1 MIYLWQFDIW
11 RKTCTQDIFEKFNL
25 FSKLCPIF
33 VDSKIPAKLPCKLFC
48 RFSCTCHKWCVKIY
62 FNSWRAECGI
72 SKQFF
77 VMFDWTKK
85 KTLYRADE
93 KCIWIFF
100 IVEPQSEQVMAEFS
114 GYTLLTNK
122 VRRDFIRLE
131 PKGHQHNYYF
141 HVGGFMKHFANVFAL
156 LYANCALANY
166 I

>member
-1 MIYLWQFDIW
+1 M
-11 RKTCTQDIFEKFNL
+11 L
-25 FSKLCPIF
+25 FLLSAHECLNNYHASCFTNSDVLVANDKSDLSLFKRGMWNSK
-33 VDSKIPAKLPCKLFC
+33 A
-48 RFSCTCHKWCVKIY
+48 
-62 FNSWRAECGI
+62 
-72 SKQFF
+72 FF
-77 VMFDWTKK
+77 YHVWLKK

-156 LYANCALANY
+156 LYANCALASL
-166 I
+166 